1 MEQKALNESP
11 AGQIVQRPGAEDE
24 IDLVELFYLLWGHAW
39 QIILC
44 LILGAGLALGYT
56 KLLVTPLYQATSSIY
71 IVSASNNSVVNLTD
85 LQIGAQL
92 TADYQELILSRPLL
106 EDVIENLELTNG
118 EGEPMSTA
126 ALSRMIT
133 ITNTDDTRILKVT
146 VTSPDPQESADIANE
161 LIDQA
166 CIYLPQ
172 IMETEEPNLVEE
184 AIPPT
189 AKSSPSTAK
198 NVMLGGLL
206 GACLACGVLVVRY
219 LMNDTFVTPDDVV
232 KYLGVQ
238 PLAVIPE
245 ADLGDF
251 NDKKRKN
258 PFGRKGKK

>member
-118 EGEPMSTA
+118 EGEPMSTT

-133 ITNTDDTRILKVT
+133 ITNTEDTRILKVT

-189 AKSSPSTAK
+189 QKSSPSNAR
-198 NVMLGGLL
+198 NVVLGGLL
-206 GACLACGVLVVRY
+206 GACLACGVLVLRY

>member
-106 EDVIENLELTNG
+106 EDVIENLELTNA
-118 EGEPMSTA
+118 EGEPMSTN
-126 ALSRMIT
+126 ALKNMIA

-189 AKSSPSTAK
+189 QKSSPSTAR
-198 NVMLGGLL
+198 NVLIGGLL

-219 LMNDTFVTPDDVV
+219 LMNDTFVTPDDVA

-245 ADLGDF
+245 GDLGDF
-251 NDKKRKN
+251 NAHKKKKLFERKDT
-258 PFGRKGKK
+258 K

>member
-133 ITNTDDTRILKVT
+133 ITNTEDTRILKVT

-172 IMETEEPNLVEE
+172 IMETEEPL
-184 AIPPT
+184 
-189 AKSSPSTAK
+189 
-198 NVMLGGLL
+198 
-206 GACLACGVLVVRY
+206 
-219 LMNDTFVTPDDVV
+219 
-232 KYLGVQ
+232 
-238 PLAVIPE
+238 
-245 ADLGDF
+245 
-251 NDKKRKN
+251 
-258 PFGRKGKK
+258 